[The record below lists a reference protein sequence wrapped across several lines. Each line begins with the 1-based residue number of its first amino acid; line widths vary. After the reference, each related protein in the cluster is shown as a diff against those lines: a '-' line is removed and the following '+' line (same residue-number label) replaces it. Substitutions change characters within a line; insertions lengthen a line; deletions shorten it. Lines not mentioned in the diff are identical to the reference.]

1 MAESWQTI
9 EQAAVSLRLSVRTVN
24 RHIAAGK
31 LESRLN
37 DGRREVLVDTSSVP
51 GAAGGSPSGASPFA
65 DGPTASAV
73 SGIPSDF
80 ADHTSVSTSA
90 MSQFS
95 QQQQQPQSTAL
106 TLDQE
111 TVLALADNA
120 AEKAEMA
127 VTAYQALAR
136 VADTQA
142 QQVRRNARLAWA
154 AVAGMAVAGAG
165 AIGVMTHRVTR
176 LSAERDGL
184 IEKVAERAQAAD
196 KLSAERE
203 TLRAELESK
212 QQALRAELEAQQAAL
227 RAEAA
232 AAREQAARSEGKLAA
247 IEEQEQ
253 ARQTRAA
260 VMAVAPVLR
269 DDSIFSRLTL
279 NPTGTPFDAAT
290 DTSGAT
296 GNPLEFQ
303 SSDPSDAATD
313 IARAASAD
321 RVAPSDDLPARASS
335 DVSEAV
341 AGVPSL
347 ATSQPTIA
355 LERADAAKPKSA
367 RAPTTRPATPR
378 RRVRQP
384 APRSEPASDTSPAP
398 TTDDR

>member
-9 EQAAVSLRLSVRTVN
+9 EQAAVSLRLSVRTVT
-24 RHIAAGK
+24 RHVAAGK
-31 LESRLN
+31 LQSRLN
-37 DGRREVLVDTSSVP
+37 DGRREVLVDTSTASS
-51 GAAGGSPSGASPFA
+51 AAGGSSTAASPFA
-65 DGPTASAV
+65 DGPTAFAA
-73 SGIPSDF
+73 SGIPSDL
-80 ADHTSVSTSA
+80 ADNTSVPTSA
-90 MSQFS
+90 VSQFS

-154 AVAGMAVAGAG
+154 AVATMAVAGAG

-203 TLRAELESK
+203 TLRAQLESK

-247 IEEQEQ
+247 LEEQEQ

-260 VMAVAPVLR
+260 VVAAAPALP
-269 DDSIFSRLTL
+269 DDSIFSRLRL
-279 NPTGTPFDAAT
+279 NPTGTPFDVAT
-290 DTSGAT
+290 DTSRAT

-303 SSDPSDAATD
+303 SSNPSDAATD
-313 IARAASAD
+313 IARGSSAD
-321 RVAPSDDLPARASS
+321 RLAPSDDLPARAAS

-367 RAPTTRPATPR
+367 RATTTRPAAPR

-384 APRSEPASDTSPAP
+384 APRSEPASDTSSAS